1 LFKVTAMIEQ
11 DHYISQPKVALE
23 YDPASEYPG
32 EMFSVTVIEALTR
45 LTRSKWLIARA
56 AGIALVI
63 GAIVS
68 AARPVYYTATTKI
81 MTPQQTQSSAS
92 LLMNQMASSSGGL
105 AMAAAGGLSLRNP
118 NDLYIGLLGSRPVA
132 DAITQQFGL
141 RAVYRAR
148 DMTAARKKLAANTN
162 ITSEKSGFITV
173 SVTDRYKQRAAEMAN
188 AYTEQL
194 RIITKT
200 LALTEASHRRM
211 FYEEQLKHAKEDV
224 IAAELSF
231 RQIQQKKGL
240 VQLDAQAK
248 AMIATLAAL
257 HAQVSA
263 KEVELQALR
272 SYSTEHNPDVQLTE
286 NQLLSLQEEVSGL
299 EQRGHSVGSAELGLQ
314 DVAGAGLDY
323 LRAEHELQYRQ
334 VLFDL
339 LLKQYD
345 VAKLDEAKDAA
356 VVQVVEPAIA
366 PDRPS
371 SPSRVSIIFIFV
383 LIGIASAC
391 SYLFMTEFARKNPT
405 FARSFAEFSS
415 ALMSK

>member
-1 LFKVTAMIEQ
+1 MIEQ
-11 DHYISQPKVALE
+11 DHYTSQPEVASE

-32 EMFSVTVIEALTR
+32 ESFSVTVIETLTR
-45 LTRSKWLIARA
+45 LTRSKWLIAKA
-56 AGIALVI
+56 AGVALVV
-63 GAIVS
+63 GVIVS
-68 AARPVYYTATTKI
+68 LARPASYTATTKI
-81 MTPQQTQSSAS
+81 LTPQQTQSSAA
-92 LLMNQMASSSGGL
+92 LLMNQMANSGGGL

-118 NDLYIGLLGSRPVA
+118 NDVYLGLLGSRPVA
-132 DAITQQFGL
+132 DAIIHQFGL
-141 RAVYRAR
+141 QAVYRAR

-162 ITSEKSGFITV
+162 ITSEKSGFISV
-173 SVTDRYKQRAAEMAN
+173 SVTDRLKQRAAEMAN

-194 RIITKT
+194 HIITQT
-200 LALTEASHRRM
+200 LALTEASHRRL
-211 FYEEQLKHAKEDV
+211 FFEEQLKHAKEDV

-248 AMIATLAAL
+248 AMIAMLAAL

-263 KEVELQALR
+263 KQVELQGLR

-286 NQLLSLQEEVSGL
+286 NQLLSLQQEVSGL
-299 EQRGHSVGSAELGLQ
+299 EQRGHSAGSAELGLQ

-334 VLFDL
+334 ILFDL

-356 VVQVVEPAIA
+356 LVQVVEPAIA
-366 PDRPS
+366 PDRHS
-371 SPSRVSIIFIFV
+371 SSSRVGIIFIFF
-383 LIGIASAC
+383 LIGIVAAC
-391 SYLFMTEFARKNPT
+391 SYLFMTEFCRKNPKL
-405 FARSFAEFSS
+405 ARSFAEFSS